1 MQDYFEMPGVVTTFK
16 IGDFTLYVYAYRRLS
31 PREGTEMVRQY
42 LMQNKL
48 KKLPKS
54 GSGKLIT
61 VIGFD
66 ESNE

>member
-1 MQDYFEMPGVVTTFK
+1 MQDYFEMPDVVTTFK
-16 IGDFTLYVYAYRRLS
+16 IGDFTLHVYAYRRLS

-42 LMQNKL
+42 LMQNRL

>member
-1 MQDYFEMPGVVTTFK
+1 MQDYYEMPDVVTTFK
-16 IGDFTLYVYAYRRLS
+16 IGDFTLYIYAYRRLS

-42 LMQNKL
+42 LMQNRL

>member
-1 MQDYFEMPGVVTTFK
+1 MPDVVTTFK
-16 IGDFTLYVYAYRRLS
+16 IGDFTLHVYAYRRLS

-42 LMQNKL
+42 LIQNKL

>member
-1 MQDYFEMPGVVTTFK
+1 MPDVVTTFK
-16 IGDFTLYVYAYRRLS
+16 IGDFTLHVYAYRRLS

-42 LMQNKL
+42 LMQNRL